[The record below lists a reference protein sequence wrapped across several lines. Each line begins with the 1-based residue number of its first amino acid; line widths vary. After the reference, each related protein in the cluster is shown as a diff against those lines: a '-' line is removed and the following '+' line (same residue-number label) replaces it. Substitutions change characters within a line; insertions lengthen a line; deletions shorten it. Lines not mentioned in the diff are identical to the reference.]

1 MFGKVRKIH
10 FVGIGGA
17 GMCGLA
23 ELLHNLGFQV
33 SGSDLNESEAVKRLR
48 GMGVKVALG
57 HSAKNPVG
65 SEVVVYSSAIS
76 ADNPELVWAH
86 QSHLPVIPRAEMLAE
101 LMRLKKGIAVAGTH
115 GKTTTTSMLA
125 SILAQA
131 GLDPTFVIG
140 GRLNSIGANAKLGE
154 GDLLVAEADESDG
167 SFLKLSP
174 IYVIVTNIDRD
185 HLDYYPNLSAIQDAF
200 VEFINKVPFYGSAF
214 ICGDDPNLAG
224 VRPRLNRRIHIYGM
238 TPHAELSA
246 KKVKL
251 QPMSASYRLVTNGE
265 ERGEITV
272 SIPGQHNVYNSLAAI
287 GVALELGVELD
298 DIKKAL
304 ANFYGIEMRFQVVG
318 KTTDGIIIMH
328 DYAHHPTEIKATLTA
343 LADSWHKRILAVFQP
358 HRYTRTQHLLEEF
371 ARAFFL
377 ADELVVTDIYSAGES
392 PISGVQA
399 EKIVELAQAF
409 GHRRAVYIAD
419 KAEIP
424 AKVAGLAQPN
434 DMIIFLGAGDVWK
447 VAGETAKLLEKE
459 RGRSVE

>member
-33 SGSDLNESEAVKRLR
+33 TGSDINENEAVKRLR
-48 GMGVKVALG
+48 RLGVKVSLQ
-57 HSAKNPVG
+57 HSAENPAG
-65 SEVVVYSSAIS
+65 AEVVVYSSAIS
-76 ADNPELVWAH
+76 GDNPELVWAR

-101 LMRLKKGIAVAGTH
+101 LMRLKQGIAVAGTH

-140 GRLNSIGANAKLGE
+140 GRLNSIGSNAKLGA

-174 IYVIVTNIDRD
+174 IYIIVTNIDCD
-185 HLDYYPNLSAIQDAF
+185 HLDYYPNLPAIQDAF

-214 ICGDDPNLAG
+214 LCGDDPNLAG
-224 VRPRLNRRIHIYGM
+224 VMPRLNRRIHIYGM
-238 TPHAELSA
+238 NPQAELSA
-246 KKVKL
+246 NSVKPA
-251 QPMSASYRLVTNGE
+251 PMSTSYRLVTNGE
-265 ERGEITV
+265 ERGEIAV
-272 SIPGQHNVYNSLAAI
+272 NIPGKHNVYNSLAAI
-287 GVALELGVELD
+287 GVALELGVKLE

-304 ANFYGIEMRFQVVG
+304 ADFHGIEMRFQVVG
-318 KTTDGIIIMH
+318 KTADGIIVMH

-358 HRYTRTQHLLEEF
+358 HRYTRTQHLLQEF
-371 ARAFFL
+371 ARAFSL
-377 ADELVVTDIYSAGES
+377 ADQLVVTDIYSAGER
-392 PISGVQA
+392 PIPGVQA
-399 EKIVELAQAF
+399 EKIVELAQEF
-409 GHRRAVYIAD
+409 GHRRAIYIAD

-424 AKVAGLAQPN
+424 AKVGELAQPD
-434 DMIIFLGAGDVWK
+434 DMVIFLGAGDVWK
-447 VAGETAKLLEKE
+447 VAQETAELLEKA
-459 RGRSVE
+459 RGKKS